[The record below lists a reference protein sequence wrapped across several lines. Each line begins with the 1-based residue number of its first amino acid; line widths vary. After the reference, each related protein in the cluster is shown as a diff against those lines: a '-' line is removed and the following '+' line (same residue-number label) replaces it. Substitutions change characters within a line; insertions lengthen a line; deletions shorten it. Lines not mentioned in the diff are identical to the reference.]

1 MMMMKKKI
9 LVVDDSASIRHQ
21 VSATL
26 ASAGFDVVEAV
37 DGIAGAEAIEQDSE
51 IAAVICDVNM
61 PRMNGI
67 DMVVR
72 VKALPQN
79 AKLAMIMLTTE
90 GQGTLLRRA
99 KEAGAIGWIVKP
111 FNPAQLVAVVKRVA
125 A

>member
-1 MMMMKKKI
+1 MKKKI
-9 LVVDDSASIRHQ
+9 LVVDDSATIRHQ
-21 VSATL
+21 VRATL
-26 ASAGFDVVEAV
+26 AAAGFDVVEAV
-37 DGIAGAEAIEQDSE
+37 DGVAGAEAVEGDAE

-72 VKALPQN
+72 VKSSPQN

-90 GQGTLLRRA
+90 GQGALLRRA
-99 KEAGAIGWIVKP
+99 KEAGAVGWIVKP

>member
-1 MMMMKKKI
+1 MMMKKKI
-9 LVVDDSASIRHQ
+9 LVVDDSATIRHQ
-21 VSATL
+21 VMATL
-26 ASAGFDVVEAV
+26 NSAGFDVVEAV
-37 DGIAGAEAIEQDSE
+37 DGIAGAEAIEQSDD
-51 IAAVICDVNM
+51 IAAVICDLNM

-72 VKALPQN
+72 VKSAPRH

-90 GQGTLLRRA
+90 GQGALLRRA
-99 KEAGAIGWIVKP
+99 KDAGAVGWIVKP

>member
-1 MMMMKKKI
+1 MKKKI
-9 LVVDDSASIRHQ
+9 LVVDDSATIRHQ
-21 VSATL
+21 VRATL
-26 ASAGFDVVEAV
+26 AAAGFEVVEAV
-37 DGIAGAEAIEQDSE
+37 DGIAGAEAVEQDLE
-51 IAAVICDVNM
+51 IAAVICDLNM

-67 DMVVR
+67 DMVSR
-72 VKALPQN
+72 VKSSPQN

-90 GQGTLLRRA
+90 GQGALLRRA

>member
-1 MMMMKKKI
+1 MTMKRKI
-9 LVVDDSASIRHQ
+9 LVVDDSATIRHQ
-21 VSATL
+21 LIATL
-26 ASAGFDVVEAV
+26 AAAGFDVIEAV
-37 DGIAGAEAIEQDSE
+37 DGIAGAETFEQSTD
-51 IAAVICDVNM
+51 IAAVICDLNM

-72 VKALPQN
+72 VKALPQH

-90 GQGTLLRRA
+90 GQGALLRRA
-99 KEAGAIGWIVKP
+99 EDAGAVGWIVKP